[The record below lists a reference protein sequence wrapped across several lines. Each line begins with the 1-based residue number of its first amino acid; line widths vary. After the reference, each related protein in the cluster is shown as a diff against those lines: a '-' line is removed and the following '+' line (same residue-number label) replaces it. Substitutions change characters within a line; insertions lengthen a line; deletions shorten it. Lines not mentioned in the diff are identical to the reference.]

1 MSIETTVD
9 GQVTTITINR
19 PEKRNALT
27 KAMYV
32 ALADAFDA
40 VRTPIA
46 VLSGAGGAFT
56 AGNDLGAFL
65 AHEAGDRTKTPARVF
80 QEALLATQAV
90 VVASVDGPAV
100 GIGATLL
107 LHCDLV
113 YATERSYLQFPFVPL
128 GLVPEFG
135 SSYALPRRV
144 GPQRATELLLL
155 GERLPAVEAAQLG
168 LVNEVLPDE
177 TALRKRVSERVDT
190 LAARSVRALTATRA
204 LLHDH
209 TDESVEARMES
220 ESKHFAELLHDP
232 DTVATLR
239 AKLDRR

>member
-27 KAMYV
+27 KAMYT
-32 ALADAFDA
+32 ALAKGFDA
-40 VRTPIA
+40 VRTPVV
-46 VLSGAGGAFT
+46 VLTGAGGTFT
-56 AGNDLGAFL
+56 AGNDLGDFL
-65 AHEAGDRTKTPARVF
+65 AHEAGDPTKTPVRAF
-80 QEALLATQAV
+80 QEALLATEAV

-113 YATERSYLQFPFVPL
+113 YVTERSYLQYPFARL

-144 GPQRATELLLL
+144 GPQRAAELLLF
-155 GERLPAVEAAQLG
+155 GERLPAREAAQLG
-168 LVNEVLPDE
+168 LVNEVLSD
-177 TALRKRVSERVDT
+177 TAALSKRVSERTAT
-190 LAARSVRALTATRA
+190 LAERSVRALKSTRA
-204 LLHDH
+204 LLRDR
-209 TDESVEARMES
+209 TDTSVEARMDTETAY
-220 ESKHFAELLHDP
+220 FAELLHDP
-232 DTVATLR
+232 DTVASLR
-239 AKLDRR
+239 AKLG

>member
-1 MSIETTVD
+1 MTIETAVD
-9 GQVTTITINR
+9 GQVTTVTINR
-19 PEKRNALT
+19 PEKRNALS

-32 ALADAFDA
+32 ALAEAFDA
-40 VRTPIA
+40 VSTPIV
-46 VLSGAGGAFT
+46 VLTGAGGAFT
-56 AGNDLGAFL
+56 AGNDLGDFL
-65 AHEAGDRTKTPARVF
+65 AHEAGNRQKTPARLF

-135 SSYALPRRV
+135 SSYALPHRV
-144 GPQRATELLLL
+144 GRQRATELLLF
-155 GERLPAVEAAQLG
+155 GERLPAAEAAQLG
-168 LVNEVLPDE
+168 LVNEVLPDA
-177 TALRKRVSERVDT
+177 TALAKRVSERTAT
-190 LAARSVRALTATRA
+190 LATRSKRALQATRT
-204 LLHDH
+204 LLHDRAD
-209 TDESVEARMES
+209 TSVEARMDAETA
-220 ESKHFAELLHDP
+220 HFGALLHDP

-239 AKLDRR
+239 AKLDR